1 PCPPHKNKAGLL
13 QEPANCSQ
21 YPQTKGRILCTRT
34 SQMVCGTDGVTH
46 SGECMSV
53 KTMEQPKRIEVRQNC
68 EIQPP
73 EICTMEYNPVCGADG
88 KTYSNKCVFCAA
100 VYKYLGSLCFEHD
113 GECKSHDEAKQKH
126 LAFSSH

>member
-13 QEPANCSQ
+13 QEPAFQ

-46 SGECMSV
+46 SGECMLCD
-53 KTMEQPKRIEVRQNC
+53 RILAQRFRCQISEYK
-68 EIQPP
+68 EPP